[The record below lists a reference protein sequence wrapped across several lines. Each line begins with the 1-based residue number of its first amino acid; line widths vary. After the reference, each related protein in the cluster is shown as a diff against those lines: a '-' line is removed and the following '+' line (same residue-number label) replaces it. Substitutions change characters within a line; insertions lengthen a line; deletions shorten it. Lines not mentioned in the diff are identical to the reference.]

1 MAIQCFDGKT
11 TDLLKLLAREVTVR
25 LSQEVYEGLQQLH
38 SRTER
43 RYERGFVARNV

>member
-25 LSQEVYEGLQQLH
+25 LSQEVYEGLQQ
-38 SRTER
+38 R